1 MSCRLFEGGLDA
13 YFDGELNA
21 QSSTVIRE
29 HLDKCWCCRERLAER
44 AALASLVRAAP
55 FYSAPDRLRARVLA
69 QARIE
74 LGSLHHR
81 VLTLSVDARTTA
93 AGPSNRMPKRCRE
106 YSDCEEGLGD

>member
-29 HLDKCWCCRERLAER
+29 HLDKCACCRERLAER
-44 AALASLVRAAP
+44 VALASLVRAAP
-55 FYSAPDRLRARVLA
+55 FYSAPDHLRARVLA

-81 VLTLSVDARTTA
+81 VLT
-93 AGPSNRMPKRCRE
+93 
-106 YSDCEEGLGD
+106 